1 MAALLQYLITGLGV
15 GCTYAL
21 IGSGL
26 VTIYRVTRVVNFAQ
40 GAFAVIAAMA
50 VSTLLAA
57 HLPHGVAELAGIALA
72 TAVGVLVG
80 LLAVGKRGTTAQAA
94 LIVTLGVGVLA
105 YAAEILTWGDQPRSF
120 AGLPGSV
127 SVLGARVQSHYL
139 LVIAVAAVVFLG
151 LRLLFTRTDIG
162 KALTAAAS
170 NRYAA
175 GLVGIDV
182 TRMGLLAFA
191 LGGALGGLSGV
202 LITPVQQVSFDA
214 DLVLVVNGFAA
225 AVLGNLVQPT
235 LTLVGGLLLGVAQT
249 LVAGY
254 LSSAY
259 QTEVALVLMLVIM
272 IAQAAR
278 RTAIQEEA

>member
-1 MAALLQYLITGLGV
+1 VSGLLQYLITGLGV

-21 IGSGL
+21 TGSGL

-40 GAFAVIAAMA
+40 GAFAVVAAMT

-57 HLPHGVAELAGIALA
+57 HLPHGVAELAGVALA
-72 TAVGVLVG
+72 TVVGLLVG
-80 LLAVGKRGTTAQAA
+80 LLTIGKRGTTPQAA
-94 LIVTLGVGVLA
+94 LIITLGVGVLA

-120 AGLPGSV
+120 PGLPGAV
-127 SVLGARVQSHYL
+127 TLLGARVQSHYL
-139 LVIAVAAVVFLG
+139 LIIAVAAVVFLA
-151 LRLLFTRTDIG
+151 LRLLFTRTDVG

-170 NRYAA
+170 NPYAA
-175 GLVGIDV
+175 RLVGINV

-191 LGGALGGLSGV
+191 IGGALGGLTGV
-202 LITPVQQVSFDA
+202 LITPVQQVTFDA
-214 DLVLVVNGFAA
+214 DVVLVVNGFAA

-235 LTLVGGLLLGVAQT
+235 LTLIGGLLLGVAQA

-259 QTEVALVLMLVIM
+259 QTEVALLLMLVVM
-272 IAQAAR
+272 IAQATR